1 MIDFVFVFVFGER
14 ASWLIEKRRWIRN
27 TNRDEFASGKCL
39 IYHGTVFISE
49 V

>member
-1 MIDFVFVFVFGER
+1 MIDFAFVFVFGER
-14 ASWLIEKRRWIRN
+14 ASWLIEERRWIIN

-39 IYHGTVFISE
+39 SVFISE